1 MGGIFPVLCSHFT
14 LPDTA
19 ASLLTL
25 HCPGRVPVDRNMNGG
40 GVHTHVQGKVLDP
53 GEIKWQGAVSCL
65 KWVLEIKLWSS
76 GRTARLLA
84 AEPSLAYELFFFL

>member
-25 HCPGRVPVDRNMNGG
+25 HCPGRVPVDRNMNGAG
-40 GVHTHVQGKVLDP
+40 G
-53 GEIKWQGAVSCL
+53 GEGGGWGMSMQN
-65 KWVLEIKLWSS
+65 
-76 GRTARLLA
+76 T
-84 AEPSLAYELFFFL
+84 